1 MKKLLVSMLLPAL
14 VIAPLAASAQTSTTP
29 GARDSK
35 PSDTSRSSTTG
46 KDAGP
51 AWKNDQNPVEA
62 RDIIGMRIKNDLDK
76 DIGTVENLLID
87 PKTGK
92 VSQVVVGVGG
102 VLGVGEKKV
111 VPWNDLK
118 VALTTDGKKP
128 VAKMNE
134 AKLEAAPR
142 YERSASA
149 ERDRSSSSPS
159 ASPNTTQS
167 GTTKK

>member
-1 MKKLLVSMLLPAL
+1 
-14 VIAPLAASAQTSTTP
+14 
-29 GARDSK
+29 
-35 PSDTSRSSTTG
+35 
-46 KDAGP
+46 
-51 AWKNDQNPVEA
+51 
-62 RDIIGMRIKNDLDK
+62 MRIKNDLDK

-102 VLGVGEKKV
+102 VLGVGEKKVV

>member
-1 MKKLLVSMLLPAL
+1 
-14 VIAPLAASAQTSTTP
+14 
-29 GARDSK
+29 
-35 PSDTSRSSTTG
+35 
-46 KDAGP
+46 
-51 AWKNDQNPVEA
+51 
-62 RDIIGMRIKNDLDK
+62 MRIKNDLDK

-111 VPWNDLK
+111 VPWNDLE

-134 AKLEAAPR
+134 ARLEAASR

>member
-1 MKKLLVSMLLPAL
+1 MKKLLVSMILPAL
-14 VIAPLAASAQTSTTP
+14 VIVPLVTSAQTSTTP
-29 GARDSK
+29 GTRDGKSSD
-35 PSDTSRSSTTG
+35 PSRGATS

-51 AWKNDQNPVEA
+51 AWKNDQNLVEA
-62 RDIIGMRIKNDLDK
+62 RDIIGTRIKSDLDK
-76 DIGTVENLLID
+76 DLGSVDNLLID

-111 VPWNDLK
+111 VVPWDDLK
-118 VALTTDGKKP
+118 LALTTDSKKP
-128 VAKMNE
+128 VAKMSE

-159 ASPNTTQS
+159 ASPGTTQS
-167 GTTKK
+167 GTPKQ